1 MSSSSSE
8 LEASGAED
16 EGGDTDILS
25 SSSSDKDESYENE
38 EGMYSL
44 GTEFLTMLNIDS
56 INLNYLLI
64 WPVMFNAWCLSDLSL
79 QGAKLIITV
88 MFSAIK
94 YGDVSKQQL
103 VSGAKK
109 FKLSCNTSS
118 KDSMALALA
127 KTFLKENFIKINS
140 PNLRD
145 FTRDKV
151 QKLKVYWLVMPASM
165 HVLINM
171 LYQVHLCYCCSV
183 ISLHLLRL

>member
-64 WPVMFNAWCLSDLSL
+64 
-79 QGAKLIITV
+79 
-88 MFSAIK
+88 
-94 YGDVSKQQL
+94 
-103 VSGAKK
+103 
-109 FKLSCNTSS
+109 
-118 KDSMALALA
+118 
-127 KTFLKENFIKINS
+127 
-140 PNLRD
+140 
-145 FTRDKV
+145 
-151 QKLKVYWLVMPASM
+151 
-165 HVLINM
+165 
-171 LYQVHLCYCCSV
+171 
-183 ISLHLLRL
+183 